1 MLYSP
6 KSNPMRRNGVL
17 ITLILLSLLL
27 PSSVSASGQPPDF
40 QLLYHFAL
48 LNDAV
53 RHDSSR
59 EIESKWSSEYGEIY
73 VVTIPR
79 TRNRYLLGIDSHSRV
94 QDIAIRGTANL
105 RNAVYDLRF
114 LKSYSKQLGIRVH
127 HGFEMMAKV
136 LLENMEPYL
145 RKDYP
150 LRISGQ
156 SLGAAEA
163 LILAMMLEKDGYKIE
178 KIVTFGQPKVTDKQ
192 GVKVFGSLPL
202 VRVVDMDDV
211 VPLLPPDSLVYD
223 DDPYVHFG
231 SEIVLLEGDHY
242 CIGDNAF
249 SNRKIPKAMLKD
261 FSVSEVQNLLHQHS
275 IRSYVGSIRDKL
287 VHSVSVPCSEANRY
301 LPPPDQ
307 LPAK

>member
-1 MLYSP
+1 
-6 KSNPMRRNGVL
+6 MRRNSLLV
-17 ITLILLSLLL
+17 TLIVLSLFV
-27 PSSVSASGQPPDF
+27 PTAISAAGKTPDF
-40 QLLYHFAL
+40 ELLYHFAL

-53 RHDSSR
+53 RHDSSQA
-59 EIESKWSSEYGEIY
+59 IESKWSAEYNEIY

-79 TRNRYLLGIDSHSRV
+79 TRNRYLLGIDSSNRV

-114 LKSYSKQLGIRVH
+114 LKSYSTQLGIRVH

-136 LLENMEPYL
+136 LFDNMKPYL

-163 LILAMMLEKDGYKIE
+163 LILAMMLEKDGYRIE
-178 KIVTFGQPKVTDKQ
+178 NIVTFGQPKVTDKQ
-192 GVKVFGSLPL
+192 GVKAYGSLPL
-202 VRVVDMDDV
+202 IRVVDMNDV
-211 VPLLPPDSLVYD
+211 VPLLPPDNLVYD

-231 SEIVLLEGDHY
+231 SEIVLLAGDHY

-249 SNRKIPKAMLKD
+249 SNRKIPKAMVKD

-275 IRSYVGSIRDKL
+275 IRGYVASIRDKL
-287 VHSVSVPCSEANRY
+287 LHSVQVPCSEANRY
-301 LPPPDQ
+301 LPPADQ
-307 LPAK
+307 LPSK

>member
-1 MLYSP
+1 MG
-6 KSNPMRRNGVL
+6 KRCVL
-17 ITLILLSLLL
+17 ITLILLSLFVL
-27 PSSVSASGQPPDF
+27 SSVSAAGQTPDF
-40 QLLYHFAL
+40 ELLYHFAL

-53 RHDSSR
+53 RHDSSQ
-59 EIESKWSSEYGEIY
+59 EIESRWSSEYGEIY

-79 TRNRYLLGIDSHSRV
+79 TRNRYLLGIDSRRGV

-136 LLENMEPYL
+136 LFDNMKPYL
-145 RKDYP
+145 RTDYP
-150 LRISGQ
+150 IRLSGQ

-163 LILAMMLEKDGYKIE
+163 LILAMMLEKDGYKVQ

-192 GVKVFGSLPL
+192 GVEAYGALPL

-211 VPLLPPDSLVYD
+211 VPLLPPDTLVYD

-249 SNRKIPKAMLKD
+249 SNRRIPKAMVKD
-261 FSVSEVQNLLHQHS
+261 FSVPEIQNLLQQHS

-287 VHSVSVPCSEANRY
+287 LHSVPVPCTEAKRF
-301 LPPPDQ
+301 LPPPDR
-307 LPAK
+307 LPPK